1 MTAHEPAPIGVVVA
15 MASELQHLLDHLTP
29 VRQEQHGPW
38 LDRFELAGN
47 VPVVALRCGIGMV
60 NAAAGTEH
68 LVATYAPRAVINF
81 GCVGAHRR
89 DILPGDIVIGNGAV
103 NHGAMHILASGNT
116 YFPGME
122 YQFQGE
128 EVALTE
134 LVCDPDLLAETIAAA
149 EGWEPDP
156 WPQGLN
162 LPDGFVERAPQVHVG
177 RVGSA
182 DIWTQHHGRIDEL
195 HAQHRT
201 LCEDMEAAAIAHV
214 CARHGVPFMTVKDV
228 SNNEFHKVSDLV
240 DQGEV
245 LPAAEVG
252 RRSADLVLRL
262 LARLKADW
270 PEAGQLQ

>member
-1 MTAHEPAPIGVVVA
+1 MLENNALTEREPAPIGVVVA
-15 MASELQHLLDHLTP
+15 MASELQHLLNHTTP
-29 VRQEQHGPW
+29 VREERHGPW
-38 LDRFELAGN
+38 LDRFELAGD
-47 VPVVALRCGIGMV
+47 VPLIALRCGIGMV

-68 LVATYAPRAVINF
+68 LIASYAPRAVINF

-89 DILPGDIVIGNGAV
+89 DILPGDVVIGSGAV
-103 NHGAMHILASGNT
+103 NHGAMHILASGKT
-116 YFPGME
+116 YFPGLE

-134 LVCDPDLLAETIAAA
+134 LVSDPALIEETIAAA
-149 EGWEPDP
+149 EGWQPDP
-156 WPQGLN
+156 WPKGLN
-162 LPDGFVERAPQVHVG
+162 LPEGFTERAPQVHIG

-195 HAQHRT
+195 NARHGT
-201 LCEDMEAAAIAHV
+201 LCEDMEAAAIAHICV
-214 CARHGVPFMTVKDV
+214 RHGVPFMTVKDV

-262 LARLKADW
+262 LARLGG
-270 PEAGQLQ
+270 E

>member
-15 MASELQHLLDHLTP
+15 MASELQHLLDHVTP

-38 LDRFELAGN
+38 LDRFELAGD
-47 VPVVALRCGIGMV
+47 VPIITLRCGIGMV

-68 LVATYAPRAVINF
+68 LVATFAPRAVINF

-89 DILPGDIVIGNGAV
+89 DILPGDVVIGNGAV
-103 NHGAMHILASGNT
+103 NHGAMHILATGDT

-134 LVCDPDLLAETIAAA
+134 LVCDPALLAETIAAA
-149 EGWEPDP
+149 VGWEPDP
-156 WPQGLN
+156 WPKGLN
-162 LPDGFVERAPQVHVG
+162 LPDDFVERAPQVHVG

-262 LARLKADW
+262 LARLGA
-270 PEAGQLQ
+270 